1 LSNGNKS
8 DMSALIK
15 YPVIRSL
22 VQSPFLDIIGAL
34 LVFSISY
41 YLSFHQTIYFEGKI
55 QFNISFDEL
64 SSYVKRGAYPL
75 GIFSILGAVFSM
87 LATRFTGKQKNLG
100 NVLGA
105 VTTVNSGANDF
116 LFGNASA
123 IITYPLT
130 FFIFTFAIKRW
141 AGGEKIRK
149 IDSLYYIIIFISI
162 LVGYALVF
170 LGASIF
176 GGRNELNFLV
186 IVSLT
191 FGISLGANICNA
203 LKYNQ
208 TWISW
213 IVYNGFQLV
222 KNSIL
227 GNFANVIKYIFY
239 LFNAVIT
246 QIDWKFNG
254 DINPEPSVV

>member
-1 LSNGNKS
+1 MNQLR
-8 DMSALIK
+8 
-15 YPVIRSL
+15 YPIIRSL
-22 VQSPFLDIIGAL
+22 VQSPFLDIVGAL

-41 YLSFHQTIYFEGKI
+41 YLSFHQTIFYEGKI
-55 QFNISFDEL
+55 QFNIPVNEL
-64 SSYVKRGAYPL
+64 GLYVKKGAYPL

-105 VTTVNSGANDF
+105 VTTINSGANDY

-141 AGGEKIRK
+141 AGGEKIKK
-149 IDSLYYIIIFISI
+149 IDNLYYFIIVLSI
-162 LVGYALVF
+162 LVGFALVF
-170 LGASIF
+170 LGAFIF
-176 GGRNELNFLV
+176 GGRSELSFLI

-208 TWISW
+208 TWLSW
-213 IVYNGFQLV
+213 IIYNGFQLV
-222 KNSIL
+222 KNFVL

-246 QIDWKFNG
+246 QFDWRYNSDNAD
-254 DINPEPSVV
+254 DIKSSKEVLA

>member
-1 LSNGNKS
+1 
-8 DMSALIK
+8 MSSAILK
-15 YPVIRSL
+15 YPIIRSL
-22 VQSPFLDIIGAL
+22 VQSPFLDIVGAA
-34 LVFSISY
+34 LVFFISY
-41 YLSFHQTIYFEGKI
+41 YLSFHETIYYEGKI
-55 QFNISFDEL
+55 QFGIPFGEL
-64 SSYVKRGAYPL
+64 GSYVKKGAYPL
-75 GIFSILGAVFSM
+75 GIFSIVGAVFSM

-141 AGGEKIRK
+141 AGGEKIRQ
-149 IDSLYYIIIFISI
+149 IDKSYYLIILISM
-162 LVGYALVF
+162 LVGFALVF
-170 LGASIF
+170 LGAYLF
-176 GGRNELNFLV
+176 GGKSELSFLI

-208 TWISW
+208 TWFSW
-213 IVYNGFQLV
+213 IIYNGFQLV
-222 KNSIL
+222 KNSLL
-227 GNFANVIKYIFY
+227 GNFANMIKYVFY

-254 DINPEPSVV
+254 DISVANA

>member
-1 LSNGNKS
+1 MGSEIL
-8 DMSALIK
+8 K
-15 YPVIRSL
+15 YPLIRSL
-22 VQSPFLDIIGAL
+22 VQSPFLDILGAS
-34 LVFSISY
+34 LVFFISY
-41 YLSFHQTIYFEGKI
+41 YLSFHETIYYEGKI
-55 QFNISFDEL
+55 QFGIPFGEL
-64 SSYVKRGAYPL
+64 GSYVKKGAYPL
-75 GIFSILGAVFSM
+75 GIFSIVGAVFSM

-149 IDSLYYIIIFISI
+149 IDKVYYFIISISI
-162 LVGYALVF
+162 LVGFALVF
-170 LGASIF
+170 LGAHLF
-176 GGRNELNFLV
+176 GGRSELSFLV

-208 TWISW
+208 TWLSW
-213 IVYNGFQLV
+213 IIYNGFQLI
-222 KNSIL
+222 KNSVL

-254 DINPEPSVV
+254 DVQKA